1 MSQLL
6 FEKHAY
12 VQFGPADRLTGIYNT
27 AQLFSST
34 NFNIVNNGWPYID
47 FNSPSIENNKSI
59 SNLRISF
66 TVKKT
71 LDKSENK
78 AEIKVYNI
86 SEDTWNILRKYNENY
101 KVSLAVGYGKEKTGL
116 FTGDIETASYTRE
129 GADWVCTINGK
140 DGQNLIQDSYVNS
153 SFKEGT
159 NIKKIVKD
167 IINKATNVYNEAKK
181 QALEKIDEL
190 LSDDKIATT
199 GMTISGQLTDALDKI
214 LKVFDA
220 SVSVQDEKFQIIKNN
235 SNNDDQV
242 YLISPTSGLLGSPKA
257 KSISESDE
265 GIEFRCL
272 LIPLIK
278 PGSLVKIE
286 SKSINDY
293 YRIDNIDYK
302 GDTHTD
308 QWECQCDAIKPSSP
322 NVTSEP
328 VEYLEVE

>member
-34 NFNIVNNGWPYID
+34 NFNIINSGWPFID
-47 FNSPSIENNKSI
+47 YNSPPIENNKSI
-59 SNLRISF
+59 SDLRISF

-71 LDKSENK
+71 LDK
-78 AEIKVYNI
+78 AEIKIYNI
-86 SEDTWNILRKYNENY
+86 SEDTWNLLRTYNANY
-101 KVSLAVGYGKEKTGL
+101 KVSLAVGYGEEKTGL
-116 FTGDIETASYTRE
+116 FKGDIETASYTRE

-140 DGQNLIQDSYVNS
+140 DGQNLIQDSYINA

-159 NIKKIVKD
+159 NIRKIVKD
-167 IINKATNVYNEAKK
+167 IINKATNVYDEAKK
-181 QALEKIDEL
+181 QAIGKIDEL
-190 LSDDKIATT
+190 LSNDKIAKQ

-242 YLISPTSGLLGSPKA
+242 YLIGPGSGLLGSPKA
-257 KSISESDE
+257 KSISEDDE

-272 LIPLIK
+272 LIPMIK
-278 PGSLVKIE
+278 PGSLVRIY

-308 QWECQCDAIKPSSP
+308 QWECQCDAVKPGSP
-322 NVTSEP
+322 NITSEP
-328 VEYLEVE
+328 IEYLEVE